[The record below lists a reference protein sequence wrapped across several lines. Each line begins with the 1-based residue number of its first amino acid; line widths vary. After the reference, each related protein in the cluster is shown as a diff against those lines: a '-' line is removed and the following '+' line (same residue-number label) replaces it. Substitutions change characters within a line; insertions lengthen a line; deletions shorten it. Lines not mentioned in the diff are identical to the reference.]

1 MPYGFWMRT
10 TLDIDDD
17 VLLAAKELAA
27 RGQTTAG
34 KVLSDLARRGIHAP
48 DPNAAGAR
56 AKAMTMRNGVPVF
69 ASQGEVITSDHV
81 RRVMEEEGI

>member
-1 MPYGFWMRT
+1 MRT
-10 TLDIDDD
+10 TLDIDED

-48 DPNAAGAR
+48 APNAATAQ
-56 AKAMTMRNGVPVF
+56 AKAVKMRNGVPVF
-69 ASQGEVITSDHV
+69 ASNGEVITSEHV